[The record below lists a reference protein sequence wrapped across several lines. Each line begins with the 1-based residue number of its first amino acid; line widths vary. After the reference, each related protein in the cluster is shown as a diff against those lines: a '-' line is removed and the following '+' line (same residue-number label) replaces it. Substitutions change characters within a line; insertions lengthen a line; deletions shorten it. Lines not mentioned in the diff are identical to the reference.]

1 MPPKT
6 RGAKMSSGSRKRTRN
21 GDANSPIIAGE
32 SLRRPPLQRF
42 RRYKRTQ
49 VTTPGPAPFSEM
61 EAAVLENERTDY
73 SIKISL
79 EVAKAG
85 TAPRTVRVYADG
97 IYDMFHSG
105 HAKQLMQAKMAFPNT
120 YLIVGVCS
128 DKLTHKKKG
137 RTVMNETERYEALR
151 HCRYV
156 DEVVKAVPWSI
167 SDEFLEKHKI
177 DFVAHDDLPY
187 SSNDSDDIYKHLKD
201 KDMFL
206 ATQRTEGISTTDII
220 ARIIKDY
227 DMYVRRNLT
236 RGYSAKE
243 LNVSYMKE
251 KKIQFDESLNKMKD
265 KSRELIDKIKDTKDK
280 GNEMIHRWEE
290 KSREFITNFLDM
302 FGRDGRIKNW
312 IQEGRARI
320 EQAISP
326 VNSDDEEDSTDGMNS
341 AEPDRND
348 AESPD
353 SATKSPPAKRGRI
366 SPLLVGATSRGQ
378 GEEDFSD
385 PEDEAS

>member
-1 MPPKT
+1 M
-6 RGAKMSSGSRKRTRN
+6 SGSRKRARN
-21 GDANSPIIAGE
+21 GDTTATSPVINGE
-32 SLRRPPLQRF
+32 SLRRP
-42 RRYKRTQ
+42 TS
-49 VTTPGPAPFSEM
+49 VVGPAPFSEM
-61 EAAVLENERTDY
+61 EAAVQENERTDY
-73 SIKISL
+73 SIKIPL
-79 EVAKAG
+79 ETAKAG

-105 HAKQLMQAKMAFPNT
+105 HARQLMQAKMAFPNT
-120 YLIVGVCS
+120 HLIVGVCS

-156 DEVVKAVPWSI
+156 DEVVKAAPWSI
-167 SDEFLEKHKI
+167 SDEFLVKHKI

-187 SSNDSDDIYKHLKD
+187 VSSDSDDIYKHLKD
-201 KDMFL
+201 RDMFL

-243 LNVSYMKE
+243 LNVSFMKE
-251 KKIQFDESLNKMKD
+251 KKIQFEENLNKMKD
-265 KSRELIDKIKDTKDK
+265 KSRELMDKIKDTKDK

-302 FGRDGRIKNW
+302 FGREGRITSW
-312 IQEGRARI
+312 LQEGRARI
-320 EQAISP
+320 GQAISP
-326 VNSDDEEDSTDGMNS
+326 VNSDDEEDDDSTNS
-341 AEPDRND
+341 RGSTETDRNN
-348 AESPD
+348 AGSPD
-353 SATKSPPAKRGRI
+353 SVTKSPPAKRGRI
-366 SPLLVGATSRGQ
+366 SPALVGATSQGQ
-378 GEEDFSD
+378 GDKDFLD
-385 PEDEAS
+385 LDLEDETS

>member
-1 MPPKT
+1 M
-6 RGAKMSSGSRKRTRN
+6 ASGSRKRTRN
-21 GDANSPIIAGE
+21 GDTTSTSPTINGE
-32 SLRRPPLQRF
+32 SLRRP
-42 RRYKRTQ
+42 
-49 VTTPGPAPFSEM
+49 VVGVGPAPFSEM

-73 SIKISL
+73 SVKISL
-79 EVAKAG
+79 EMAKAG
-85 TAPRTVRVYADG
+85 TASRSVRVYADG

-105 HAKQLMQAKMAFPNT
+105 HARQLMQAKMAFPNT

-128 DKLTHKKKG
+128 DKLTNKKKG
-137 RTVMNETERYEALR
+137 RTVMNEAERYEALR

-156 DEVVKAVPWSI
+156 DEVIKAAPWSI
-167 SDEFLEKHKI
+167 SDEYLEKHKI

-187 SSNDSDDIYKHLKD
+187 VSSDSDDIYKHLKD
-201 KDMFL
+201 RDMFL

-243 LNVSYMKE
+243 LNVSFMKE
-251 KKIQFDESLNKMKD
+251 KKIQFEENLSKMKD
-265 KSRELIDKIKDTKDK
+265 KSRELMDKIKDTKDK

-302 FGRDGRIKNW
+302 FGSEGRFTNW
-312 IQEGRARI
+312 IQEGRARL

-326 VNSDDEEDSTDGMNS
+326 VNSDDEDEDSTDGRDS
-341 AEPDRND
+341 AEPDRS
-348 AESPD
+348 AAGSPD
-353 SATKSPPAKRGRI
+353 SATKSPPTKRGRI
-366 SPLLVGATSRGQ
+366 SPSLIGATSRGHDKQ
-378 GEEDFSD
+378 DYLDLEL
-385 PEDEAS
+385 EDEAS

>member
-1 MPPKT
+1 MSSKSRRKPNT
-6 RGAKMSSGSRKRTRN
+6 GGTKMASGSRKRTRN
-21 GDANSPIIAGE
+21 GDTASTSPIINGE
-32 SLRRPPLQRF
+32 SLRRPISAM
-42 RRYKRTQ
+42 
-49 VTTPGPAPFSEM
+49 GPAPFSEM
-61 EAAVLENERTDY
+61 EMAVAENERTDY
-73 SIKISL
+73 STKISL
-79 EVAKAG
+79 ETAKAG
-85 TAPRTVRVYADG
+85 TAPRAVRVYADG

-105 HAKQLMQAKMAFPNT
+105 HARQLMQAKMAFPNT

-128 DKLTHKKKG
+128 DKLTHKMKG

-156 DEVVKAVPWSI
+156 DEVVKAAPWSI

-187 SSNDSDDIYKHLKD
+187 VSSTSDDVYKHLKD

-243 LNVSYMKE
+243 LNVSFMKE
-251 KKIQFDESLNKMKD
+251 KKIQFEENLNKMKD

-280 GNEMIHRWEE
+280 GNEIIHRWEE
-290 KSREFITNFLDM
+290 KSREFITNFIDM
-302 FGRDGRIKNW
+302 FGSEGRISNW
-312 IQEGRARI
+312 LQESRARL

-326 VNSDDEEDSTDGMNS
+326 VNSDDEDEEEESSSTK
-341 AEPDRND
+341 PD
-348 AESPD
+348 SPD
-353 SATKSPPAKRGRI
+353 SATKSPPTKRGRI
-366 SPLLVGATSRGQ
+366 SPTLLGATSQ
-378 GEEDFSD
+378 LQEQDPSD
-385 PEDEAS
+385 LEDELS